1 MLNTSVSGPQLLIL
15 LAQQVGRGRV
25 RAQPG
30 RHPQE
35 GRTYV
40 EEPGSVMLKL
50 CPKWIPWAVGKVA
63 DDIFR
68 FPMSPVLRRV
78 VASAPASLPTEG
90 KGSGA
95 VQSLFPWFC
104 LCFQRAFKSFDDVCG
119 LWEVMRLKLGTPKVD
134 CTPPACGEKLQVFL
148 PPFLPGFGWCSV
160 TWSLIRLSTLLPPCW
175 SCLFYTYASP
185 RD

>member
-1 MLNTSVSGPQLLIL
+1 MMLN
-15 LAQQVGRGRV
+15 
-25 RAQPG
+25 
-30 RHPQE
+30 
-35 GRTYV
+35 
-40 EEPGSVMLKL
+40 L

-104 LCFQRAFKSFDDVCG
+104 LCFQRAFKSFDDVWR
-119 LWEVMRLKLGTPKVD
+119 LWEVRRVKLGTPKVD
-134 CTPPACGEKLQVFL
+134 CTPPVCGEKLQVFL

-175 SCLFYTYASP
+175 RTRERLSIKCEARPSMGQLAP
-185 RD
+185 RRPQLLPPSRALCRCSLPFPGLPLL